1 MGKVAVVGVVGRTN
15 AGKSTLVNRLVGE
28 KVSIVSPVEQT
39 TRNTVRGIVSD
50 PRGQLVLLDTP
61 GLHKAVG
68 TLGKLLNR
76 MARRSAAG
84 TDITCV
90 VFDAAQEPQLED
102 IGWMQRIARE
112 KPEKVVFVLNKADRA
127 PFFETMYRE
136 AWDEAQKESKS
147 EVVVKEKSESEVV
160 VGQRNV
166 KSSIVRLPTTTTP
179 KWVKCIATTEGG
191 AKAVMDALFD
201 FAEEGEPL
209 FDDDIVTDY
218 PRKLA
223 IADTIREKYLAK
235 MHQEVPHE
243 MGILV
248 KKIRETKSGVV
259 VKKKSE
265 PEGVVGQRNVKNSIV
280 RLPTTTTAAPVW
292 EVDVEVLVNRASQK
306 PIVIGKGAE
315 TVKYVRKCA
324 ERELSDVFGVKV
336 TLEIWVRVEP
346 NWMKNERLL
355 AEMGYLGEL
364 V

>member
-1 MGKVAVVGVVGRTN
+1 MGKVAVVGIVGRTN

-102 IGWMQRIARE
+102 IGWMQRIAKER
-112 KPEKVVFVLNKADRA
+112 PEKVVFVLNKADRA
-127 PFFETMYRE
+127 PFFESMYRDVWAE
-136 AWDEAQKESKS
+136 CCKVSGFQSFKVEDGGGAETLKPCDS
-147 EVVVKEKSESEVV
+147 ETLKPVWTKAIS
-160 VGQRNV
+160 
-166 KSSIVRLPTTTTP
+166 
-179 KWVKCIATTEGG
+179 TTEGG
-191 AKAVMDALFD
+191 ANAVMDALFG

-223 IADTIREKYLAK
+223 IADSIREKYLAK

-248 KKIRETKSGVV
+248 KRIRE
-259 VKKKSE
+259 VKVKG
-265 PEGVVGQRNVKNSIV
+265 EGEGR
-280 RLPTTTTAAPVW
+280 W

-324 ERELSDVFGVKV
+324 ERELSDVFGVRV
-336 TLEIWVRVEP
+336 ALEIWVRVEP

>member
-102 IGWMQRIARE
+102 IGWMQRIAKE

-127 PFFETMYRE
+127 PFFESMYRD
-136 AWDEAQKESKS
+136 AWEDARRETSDVESSVSSLKS
-147 EVVVKEKSESEVV
+147 LTPVW
-160 VGQRNV
+160 V
-166 KSSIVRLPTTTTP
+166 KS
-179 KWVKCIATTEGG
+179 IATTEGG
-191 AKAVMDALFD
+191 ANAVLDALFD

-223 IADTIREKYLAK
+223 IADSIREKYLAK

-248 KKIRETKSGVV
+248 KKIRE
-259 VKKKSE
+259 
-265 PEGVVGQRNVKNSIV
+265 EGRGKREE
-280 RLPTTTTAAPVW
+280 RW

-324 ERELSDVFGVKV
+324 ERELSDIFGVKV
-336 TLEIWVRVEP
+336 ALEIWVRVEP

>member
-102 IGWMQRIARE
+102 IGWMQRIAKE

-127 PFFETMYRE
+127 PFFESMYKS
-136 AWDEAQKESKS
+136 AWEEAQKESKS
-147 EVVVKEKSESEVV
+147 EVVVV
-160 VGQRNV
+160 QRNV
-166 KSSIVRLPTTTTP
+166 ENSTVRLEPTTTP

-248 KKIRETKSGVV
+248 KKIRES
-259 VKKKSE
+259 KSE
-265 PEGVVGQRNVKNSIV
+265 VVVGQRNVKNSAV

-292 EVDVEVLVNRASQK
+292 DVDVEVLVNRASQK

-336 TLEIWVRVEP
+336 SLEIWVRVEP

-355 AEMGYLGEL
+355 AEMGYMGEL

>member
-76 MARRSAAG
+76 LARRSAAG
-84 TDITCV
+84 TDVTCV

-136 AWDEAQKESKS
+136 AWEDARRETEDD
-147 EVVVKEKSESEVV
+147 
-160 VGQRNV
+160 
-166 KSSIVRLPTTTTP
+166 KSSVLSLKSSAPV
-179 KWVKCIATTEGG
+179 WVKAIATTEGG

-248 KKIRETKSGVV
+248 KRIKEVKTKG
-259 VKKKSE
+259 
-265 PEGVVGQRNVKNSIV
+265 EGEER
-280 RLPTTTTAAPVW
+280 W

-336 TLEIWVRVEP
+336 ALEIWVRVEP

-355 AEMGYLGEL
+355 AERGYLGEL

>member
-102 IGWMQRIARE
+102 IGWMQRIAKER
-112 KPEKVVFVLNKADRA
+112 PEKVVFVLNKADRA

-136 AWDEAQKESKS
+136 AWEECLS
-147 EVVVKEKSESEVV
+147 
-160 VGQRNV
+160 
-166 KSSIVRLPTTTTP
+166 TP
-179 KWVKCIATTEGG
+179 VAEDGDGTVNPIWIKAIATTEGG

-248 KKIRETKSGVV
+248 KRIKEKKGSGIRDQGSVDE
-259 VKKKSE
+259 
-265 PEGVVGQRNVKNSIV
+265 
-280 RLPTTTTAAPVW
+280 VW
-292 EVDVEVLVNRASQK
+292 EVDVEVLVNRTSQK

-336 TLEIWVRVEP
+336 ALEIWVRVEP